1 VNNLWT
7 TRRVVHTCDPTLFET
22 VRLRWIT
29 VSLVCQRGLTR
40 GRGNSG
46 FATSA
51 RAGHTCPVKN
61 VLALVATSALLLS
74 ACASTGTTDP
84 SAAPGPAKTF
94 CDAMAA
100 AAVAAPPAVT
110 ALDGLFSTM
119 DAMSAGSTEGD
130 LDGLHAAG
138 TETVSTAT
146 DYAAALNDAATLA
159 PASTVPDLETL
170 SGYWTLYVVGL
181 GQIAE
186 TATSYGSMIDQTT
199 ALESSEQANALVTEQ
214 PSAQQRVNDS
224 YISECT
230 TG

>member
-1 VNNLWT
+1 M
-7 TRRVVHTCDPTLFET
+7 F
-22 VRLRWIT
+22 
-29 VSLVCQRGLTR
+29 LVCQRGLTGDR
-40 GRGNSG
+40 DDAS

-51 RAGHTCPVKN
+51 RAGHTCAVKN

-84 SAAPGPAKTF
+84 SAAPEPAKNF

-110 ALDGLFSTM
+110 ALDSLLRTV

-170 SGYWTLYVVGL
+170 SSYWTLYVVGL

-186 TATSYGSMIDQTT
+186 TANSYGSMIDQTT
-199 ALESSEQANALVTEQ
+199 ALETSEKANALVTEQ
-214 PSAQQRVNDS
+214 PAAQQRVNDS
-224 YISECT
+224 YVAECS

>member
-1 VNNLWT
+1 MRPQWK
-7 TRRVVHTCDPTLFET
+7 T
-22 VRLRWIT
+22 VL
-29 VSLVCQRGLTR
+29 LVCQRGLTR
-40 GRGNSG
+40 DRDDAS

-51 RAGHTCPVKN
+51 RTGDTCPVKN
-61 VLALVATSALLLS
+61 VLALVATSTLLLS
-74 ACASTGTTDP
+74 ACASSGTNDP
-84 SAAPGPAKTF
+84 LAAPEPAKNF

-100 AAVAAPPAVT
+100 ATAAAPPAVT
-110 ALDGLFSTM
+110 ALDGLFTTV

-138 TETVSTAT
+138 TEAVSTAT
-146 DYAAALNDAATLA
+146 DYAATLSGAATLA

-199 ALESSEQANALVTEQ
+199 ALESSEEASALVTEQ

-224 YISECT
+224 YIAECT
-230 TG
+230 NG

>member
-1 VNNLWT
+1 MV
-7 TRRVVHTCDPTLFET
+7 
-22 VRLRWIT
+22 
-29 VSLVCQRGLTR
+29 LVCQRGLTR
-40 GRGNSG
+40 DPDGAG

-51 RAGHTCPVKN
+51 LTRHTYPVKN

-74 ACASTGTTDP
+74 ACSSSGTTDP
-84 SAAPGPAKTF
+84 SGAPEPAKNF

-100 AAVAAPPAVT
+100 AASAAPPAVT
-110 ALDGLFSTM
+110 ALDGLFTTV
-119 DAMSAGSTEGD
+119 DTMSAGSTEGD

-138 TETVSTAT
+138 TEAVSTAT
-146 DYAAALNDAATLA
+146 DYAATLDDAATLA
-159 PASTVPDLETL
+159 PAGTVPDLETL

-186 TATSYGSMIDQTT
+186 TATSYGSMIDQTS
-199 ALESSEQANALVTEQ
+199 ALEASEAASALVTEQ

-224 YISECT
+224 YIAECT

>member
-1 VNNLWT
+1 MS
-7 TRRVVHTCDPTLFET
+7 P
-22 VRLRWIT
+22 
-29 VSLVCQRGLTR
+29 VCQRGLTR
-40 GRGNSG
+40 EPDDAS

-51 RAGHTCPVKN
+51 PTRHTNPVKK

-84 SAAPGPAKTF
+84 SAAPEPAKNF

-100 AAVAAPPAVT
+100 AAAAAPPAVT
-110 ALDGLFSTM
+110 ALDDLFSTV

-146 DYAAALNDAATLA
+146 DYAATLNEAATVA
-159 PASTVPDLETL
+159 PADTVPDLETL
-170 SGYWTLYVVGL
+170 SGYWTLYVAGL

-199 ALESSEQANALVTEQ
+199 ALESSEEATALVTEQ
-214 PSAQQRVNDS
+214 PTAQQRVNDS
-224 YISECT
+224 YISECAS
-230 TG
+230 G

>member
-1 VNNLWT
+1 
-7 TRRVVHTCDPTLFET
+7 
-22 VRLRWIT
+22 
-29 VSLVCQRGLTR
+29 
-40 GRGNSG
+40 
-46 FATSA
+46 
-51 RAGHTCPVKN
+51 
-61 VLALVATSALLLS
+61 
-74 ACASTGTTDP
+74 
-84 SAAPGPAKTF
+84 
-94 CDAMAA
+94 MAA

-110 ALDGLFSTM
+110 ALDALFTTV
-119 DAMSAGSTEGD
+119 DAMSAESTEGA

-146 DYAAALNDAATLA
+146 DYAATLNDAAALA
-159 PASTVPDLETL
+159 PAGTVPDLETL
-170 SGYWTLYVVGL
+170 SGYWTLYVTGL

-199 ALESSEQANALVTEQ
+199 ALESNDEANALVTEP